1 MKKVIT
7 TVGTSLFT
15 NYNDKN
21 KASLNKEIQDE
32 PYSEY
37 NVWQDEI
44 NAIKEKLMPFAR
56 EENSCAELT
65 SISKIKEKYGDIEVY
80 LIATDTIESV
90 LVCEI
95 LVEILEN
102 VKFNPQY
109 DVIEKLQVEEYKEFK
124 EGLSNLINRLY
135 GIASN
140 YYDNLILNITG
151 GYKVTIPYLTI
162 FGQVNSAPL
171 YYIFENSGSL
181 ISIPKIPLSID
192 EKLFDSHWKEFEK
205 LTKEEVLKKSSL
217 SYQFLTEMESLFEID
232 DALVSLNPLGAILWQ
247 RYRDKFFVFYAP
259 KEILDEIEKQSDI
272 KRILESKFWQET
284 RESKTEIKDGH
295 LVYDDGKNVNR
306 IFYFSDDEVIY
317 IYKTFNSGHDEYE
330 KYINNTDVKKEEIKE
345 NSQTKKIEKRIDNV

>member
-1 MKKVIT
+1 MKRIIT
-7 TVGTSLFT
+7 TVGTSLFS
-15 NYNDKN
+15 NYNEKKN
-21 KASLNKEIQDE
+21 ESLNREIKDE

-37 NVWQDEI
+37 DDWQDEI
-44 NAIKEKLMPFAR
+44 NEIKEKLIPFAR

-65 SISKIKEKYGDIEVY
+65 SINKIKEKYGDIEVY

-109 DVIEKLQVEEYKEFK
+109 DVIKKLQVKEYKEFK

-151 GYKVTIPYLTI
+151 GYKVTISYLTI
-162 FGQVNSAPL
+162 FGQVNSVPL

-192 EKLFDSHWKEFEK
+192 EKLFDNHWKEFEK
-205 LTKEEVLKKSSL
+205 LTKEEVVEKSSL
-217 SYQFLTEMESLFEID
+217 SYQFLTEMESLFEVD
-232 DALVSLNPLGAILWQ
+232 DTLVSLNPLGAILWQ

-284 RESKTEIKDGH
+284 RESKTEKKNGH

-306 IFYFSDDEVIY
+306 IFYFTDDKSIY
-317 IYKTFNSGHDEYE
+317 IYKTFDSGHDEYE
-330 KYINNTDVKKEEIKE
+330 KYINNSKVDKEKIKE
-345 NSQTKKIEKRIDNV
+345 TSVAQKIEKRIENV